1 MDDEGVAYLAGD
13 PKLKYL
19 KIEMKKEEKN
29 RIVHLIFFLIFDGLC
44 QKSIAFYRIHC
55 TWIRNGWNVIPRRY
69 SKPKSEVSD

>member
-19 KIEMKKEEKN
+19 KEEKN

-55 TWIRNGWNVIPRRY
+55 TWIRNGWNVIPCRY
-69 SKPKSEVSD
+69 SKLKSEASD